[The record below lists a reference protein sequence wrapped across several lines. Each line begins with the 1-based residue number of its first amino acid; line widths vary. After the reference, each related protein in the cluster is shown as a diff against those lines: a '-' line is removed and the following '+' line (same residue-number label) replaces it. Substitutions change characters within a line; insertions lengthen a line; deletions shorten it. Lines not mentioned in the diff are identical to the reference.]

1 MTFEEIYQDLEGR
14 LSKKRFRHVCGVVK
28 AAEALAK
35 RYGANVEQARLA
47 ALLHDCAKEEPLDT
61 MQAIVKVEGL
71 QFDSVMLNC
80 GSLLHSEACAVLAKT
95 RYGIDDPAICEA
107 IRLHTVGKPHMT
119 TLDKIVFLADYIEEN
134 RDFPGVDLIRAKA
147 KEDLNEGVLAGYD
160 TTLAHLLETRLSIY
174 EPTVVSRNALLEEMK
189 NINR

>member
-71 QFDSVMLNC
+71 QLDSVMLNS
-80 GSLLHSEACAVLAKT
+80 GALLPSEAGEVLAKT

-147 KEDLNEGVLAGYD
+147 KEDLNEGVLAGYA

>member
-71 QFDSVMLNC
+71 QLDSVMLNS
-80 GSLLHSEACAVLAKT
+80 GALLHSEAGAVLAKT
-95 RYGIDDPAICEA
+95 RYGIEDAAICEA
-107 IRLHTVGKPHMT
+107 VRLHTVGKPHMT